1 MFRNYWKTA
10 FRQIIRHKS
19 FSAINILGLAVGL
32 AACLLLFMVVRY
44 EMSYDRFLPGYERIY
59 AIPTQDKSADDVS
72 YTSGIPE
79 PALHAL
85 RLEFPQVTIGSLI
98 SSYGSQVT
106 VLNESE
112 GTGSNEKYIEST
124 GLFFADPEWFE
135 VFPYT
140 WVSGGPETLK
150 QPGQVALTKKL
161 ASKYFG
167 DWKNAMGKRLLLDNA
182 MDLQVSGILEDVPAN
197 SDIPLA
203 LVASMETARSH
214 PEIFNYFDQKGT
226 TTSNYRLFARLPA
239 GTRVAAINEQLS
251 AFSKKFYPVN
261 RGSQRSNFLVPLTEL
276 HFDTRLD
283 ALGDHIISR
292 STLKTLS
299 LVGIFILI
307 MACINFINL
316 STSQAINRS
325 KEIGVRKVLGGS
337 RKDLFWQMMGET
349 ALIVLF
355 SLLLAFGLAYLC
367 QPLIK
372 HITLITEPLELIS
385 SETLLMAA
393 GLWVVVTF
401 VSGFYPSLVLSG
413 FKPMLALKNKLSSA
427 QVGGIS
433 LRRGLVISQFAISQV
448 LIIGTIVA
456 VTQMDFVRKADL
468 GFNKEAVLVLST
480 NSDSSVYARQE
491 AVKQEWLK
499 MPEVQSVSFGS
510 DVPSSDNNW
519 STNFAFDHRED
530 EKYHVFLK
538 FGDEDYFQTFGLEL
552 IAGKGYR
559 PSDTAREVVINE
571 TLMKKLGH
579 QDPNAVVGKEIRTG
593 RGPWLPIVGVVRD
606 FKTNSLREETKPIL
620 ISTLRNFYYS
630 SSLKLKSGNLAATR
644 EKIEDIWNRYNPN
657 HAAIVNFLDESIE
670 NFYRQENQLSLLY
683 KVFAVIAL
691 FISCLGLYG
700 LVSFMAVQRRR
711 EVGIRKVLG
720 ASVSHILFL
729 FSKEFTILVLLAF
742 VIAAPLAWYMMS
754 EWLSNFAYR
763 IEMGIGIF
771 ALAIFASVIVAWI
784 TVGYKSFRA
793 ATSSPVRSIRE
804 F

>member
-499 MPEVQSVSFGS
+499 IPEVQSVSFGS

-630 SSLKLKSGNLAATR
+630 SSLKLKSDNLAATR

>member
-106 VLNESE
+106 VLKESE

-499 MPEVQSVSFGS
+499 IPEVQSVSFGS

-630 SSLKLKSGNLAATR
+630 SSLKLKSDNLAATR

>member
-44 EMSYDRFLPGYERIY
+44 EMSYDRFLPGYEQIY

-239 GTRVAAINEQLS
+239 GTRLATINEQLS
-251 AFSKKFYPVN
+251 AFSKKFYPEN

-499 MPEVQSVSFGS
+499 IPEVQSVSFGS

-559 PSDTAREVVINE
+559 QSDTAREVVINE

-579 QDPNAVVGKEIRTG
+579 QDPNAIVGKEIRTG

-630 SSLKLKSGNLAATR
+630 SSLKLRSGNLAATR

-657 HAAIVNFLDESIE
+657 HAAIVSFLDESIE

-804 F
+804 A

>member
-499 MPEVQSVSFGS
+499 IPEVQSVSFGS

-630 SSLKLKSGNLAATR
+630 SSLKLKSDNLAATR

-804 F
+804 S

>member
-1 MFRNYWKTA
+1 
-10 FRQIIRHKS
+10 
-19 FSAINILGLAVGL
+19 
-32 AACLLLFMVVRY
+32 
-44 EMSYDRFLPGYERIY
+44 
-59 AIPTQDKSADDVS
+59 
-72 YTSGIPE
+72 
-79 PALHAL
+79 
-85 RLEFPQVTIGSLI
+85 
-98 SSYGSQVT
+98 
-106 VLNESE
+106 
-112 GTGSNEKYIEST
+112 
-124 GLFFADPEWFE
+124 
-135 VFPYT
+135 
-140 WVSGGPETLK
+140 
-150 QPGQVALTKKL
+150 
-161 ASKYFG
+161 
-167 DWKNAMGKRLLLDNA
+167 MGKRLLLDNA

>member
-10 FRQIIRHKS
+10 LRQIIRHKA
-19 FSAINILGLAVGL
+19 FSAINVLGLAVGL
-32 AACLLLFMVVRY
+32 AACLLLFVVVRY
-44 EMSYDRFLPGYERIY
+44 EMSYDRFLPGYERIF

-72 YTSGIPE
+72 YTAGIPE

-85 RLEFPQVTIGSLI
+85 RLKFPQVTIGSLI

-106 VLNESE
+106 VLGESSNA
-112 GTGSNEKYIEST
+112 GTQAKFIEPT

-140 WVSGGPETLK
+140 WLSGGPELLR
-150 QPGQVALTKKL
+150 QPGQVALTQEL
-161 ASKYFG
+161 ANKYFG
-167 DWKNAMGKRLLLDNA
+167 DWKQAIGRRLLLDNA
-182 MDLQVSGILEDVPAN
+182 MDLQVAGIIQDVPAN
-197 SDIPLA
+197 SDFPLA
-203 LVASMETARSH
+203 FVASMETARSH
-214 PEIFNYFDQKGT
+214 PEIFNYFNVKGS
-226 TTSNYRLFARLPA
+226 TTSNYRLYARLPE
-239 GTRVAAINEQLS
+239 GLS
-251 AFSKKFYPVN
+251 ASAMDKQLAEFSKDFYPEV
-261 RGSQRSNFLVPLTEL
+261 RGNIRSNFLVPLTEL

-355 SLLLAFGLAYLC
+355 SLLLAFGLAFLC

-385 SETLLMAA
+385 TETILMAA
-393 GLWVVVTF
+393 GLWVLVTL

-413 FKPMLALKNKLSSA
+413 FQPMLALKNKLSSA

-468 GFNKEAVLVLST
+468 GFNKEAVLVMST
-480 NSDSSVYARQE
+480 NPDSSVFARQE
-491 AVKQEWLK
+491 ALKQEWLK

-519 STNFAFDHRED
+519 ATNFAFDHRED
-530 EKYHVFLK
+530 ENFNVFLK
-538 FGDEDYFQTFGLEL
+538 FGDEDYFQTFGLEIL
-552 IAGKGYR
+552 AGRGYR
-559 PSDTAREVVINE
+559 ASDTAREIVINE
-571 TLMKKLGH
+571 TLMNKLGH
-579 QDPNAVVGKEIRTG
+579 QDPNAVVGKEIRMG

-606 FKTNSLREETKPIL
+606 FKTNSLREATKPTL
-620 ISTLRNFYYS
+620 ISTRRNFYFS
-630 SSLKLKSGNLAATR
+630 ASLKLKTGNLAASR
-644 EKIEDIWNRYNPN
+644 EKLEEIWNRFNPN
-657 HAAIVNFLDESIE
+657 HAAIGNFLDENIE

-720 ASVSHILFL
+720 ASVTHILFL
-729 FSKEFTILVLLAF
+729 FSKEFTLLVLLAF
-742 VIAAPLAWYMMS
+742 VIAAPLAWYMMN

-763 IEMGIGIF
+763 IDMGIGIF

-804 F
+804 L

>member
-10 FRQIIRHKS
+10 FRQIVRHKA

-112 GTGSNEKYIEST
+112 GTGNNEKYIEST

-140 WVSGGPETLK
+140 WVSGGPEVLK
-150 QPGQVALTKKL
+150 QPGQVALTQKL

-182 MDLQVSGILEDVPAN
+182 MDLQVAGILEDVPAN

-214 PEIFNYFDQKGT
+214 PELFNYFDQKGT
-226 TTSNYRLFARLPA
+226 TTSNYRLFARLPD
-239 GTRVAAINEQLS
+239 GTTAASINQQLL
-251 AFSKKFYPVN
+251 AFSKKFYPEN

-385 SETLLMAA
+385 SETLLMAV

-480 NSDSSVYARQE
+480 NSDSTVYARQE

-499 MPEVQSVSFGS
+499 IPEVQSVSFGS

-530 EKYHVFLK
+530 EKFHVFLK

-644 EKIEDIWNRYNPN
+644 EKIEDIWNRMNPN
-657 HAAIVNFLDESIE
+657 HAAVASFLDESIE

-683 KVFAVIAL
+683 KVFAAIAL

-729 FSKEFTILVLLAF
+729 FSKEFTVLVLLAF

-771 ALAIFASVIVAWI
+771 ALAIFASVVVAWI

>member
-135 VFPYT
+135 AFPYT